1 MAKPKDVLLDHEV
14 DGIKEYDNPL
24 PAWWLGIFYVTI
36 AFAIVF
42 IPYLYI
48 TGWTSIGQYEEEMA
62 AAEAEYAVDE
72 EEAAAALAAWE
83 PTDADREAG
92 ATIFAEKCVAC
103 HAADGTGGIGP
114 DLTDAEWIHGGTLA
128 DISRTVFDGV
138 PDKGMLTWGPV
149 IGQDKVNQVSAYIHS
164 LGGGR

>member
-62 AAEAEYAVDE
+62 AAEAEYVRGLDAEKRGAPKSAQRFFVRALRNGLKGPKAVDAQRRIRRIADKIAL
-72 EEAAAALAAWE
+72 EASE
-83 PTDADREAG
+83 
-92 ATIFAEKCVAC
+92 F
-103 HAADGTGGIGP
+103 
-114 DLTDAEWIHGGTLA
+114 
-128 DISRTVFDGV
+128 
-138 PDKGMLTWGPV
+138 
-149 IGQDKVNQVSAYIHS
+149 
-164 LGGGR
+164 

>member
-1 MAKPKDVLLDHEV
+1 MARPKDVLLDHEV
-14 DGIKEYDNPL
+14 DGIREYDNPL

-42 IPYLYI
+42 VPYLYV
-48 TGWTSIGQYEEEMA
+48 TGWSSSGQYDDEMA
-62 AAEAEYAVDE
+62 EAQERYAVDG
-72 EEAAAALAAWE
+72 EEAAEALAAWQ
-83 PTDADREAG
+83 PTDADRQTG

-114 DLTDAEWIHGGTLA
+114 DLTDAEWIHGGTLV
-128 DISRTVFDGV
+128 DISTTVFNGV

-149 IGQDKVNQVSAYIHS
+149 IGQEKVNQVSAYIHN
-164 LGGGR
+164 LGGGQ